1 MWRSTP
7 VAGQEALMAAND
19 KRRTDGGRVAAKS
32 RTEERLAT
40 RMKKLAAES
49 MANQSEGR
57 TFGP

>member
-1 MWRSTP
+1 M
-7 VAGQEALMAAND
+7 QALMATKD

-40 RMKKLAAES
+40 RMKKLATES
-49 MANQSEGR
+49 MANQSEER